1 LKRHQILTIRTPEA
15 VTSASGNVAEAD
27 IRKWFSQ
34 IEDYF
39 EEKQYTDILKDPTR
53 IFNDDETAFQL
64 CPKIGKVLTPKGAKN
79 IYEIDQAAAKS
90 NITVM
95 FTFAASGNLTPPM
108 LIYPYKRLPASI
120 AETVPDDWG
129 VAVSD
134 NGWMKAEIFWEYI
147 SNVLHPHL
155 KRINVKF
162 PIILFVDGHTTHL
175 TYEVSK
181 LCSTLEVVLV
191 ALYPNA
197 IRILQP
203 ADVSCFRPIKSMW
216 KKDVMEWR
224 RNNPFCQLTKKD
236 VAPILS
242 NIIKGLQAE
251 TISHDFRA
259 CGLYPWNANSIDYSN
274 SKDREVAKMLLN
286 KEIR

>member
-108 LIYPYKRLPASI
+108 LIYPYATKQRN
-120 AETVPDDWG
+120 T
-129 VAVSD
+129 
-134 NGWMKAEIFWEYI
+134 
-147 SNVLHPHL
+147 
-155 KRINVKF
+155 
-162 PIILFVDGHTTHL
+162 
-175 TYEVSK
+175 
-181 LCSTLEVVLV
+181 
-191 ALYPNA
+191 
-197 IRILQP
+197 
-203 ADVSCFRPIKSMW
+203 IK
-216 KKDVMEWR
+216 
-224 RNNPFCQLTKKD
+224 
-236 VAPILS
+236 
-242 NIIKGLQAE
+242 
-251 TISHDFRA
+251 
-259 CGLYPWNANSIDYSN
+259 
-274 SKDREVAKMLLN
+274 
-286 KEIR
+286 